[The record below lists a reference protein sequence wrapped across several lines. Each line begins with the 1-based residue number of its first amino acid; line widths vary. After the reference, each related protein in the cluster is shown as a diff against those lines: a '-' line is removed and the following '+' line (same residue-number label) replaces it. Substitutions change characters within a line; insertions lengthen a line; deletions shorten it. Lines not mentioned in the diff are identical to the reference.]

1 MYKKLAKKLLLGLL
15 TVALLLTTVAVMP
28 ANTQAA
34 SKKAK
39 KATLNEEYKQSLCAV
54 DGQKGRLKVHP
65 WKLYLNDIL
74 ENRNKKAKYT
84 FESSNKKLLT
94 VTKDGKVIAAN
105 PTKDLQRVNIIV
117 KETLNKKTR
126 KVGTIRCA
134 IVIPRVVN
142 KNVKWYAGQTYN
154 TFFED
159 WFPDDKEAQKEMPYL
174 PFWRWDKCTIRCTDQ
189 AVTQETID
197 KWLTELNSSTPND
210 KTDDE
215 GKYYTWNRK
224 DGTLTIK
231 ADSGKLNGAFFA
243 YDYGKNKYYYVDTFG
258 ANITKITTAK
268 SIDLGEGGDFAEDE
282 PFCLVGEKT
291 DSYLDVDPYEYMGE
305 FTATVSDPTVAK
317 ASVVHDSEGWWLVVE
332 GLKSGKVTITLQA
345 NGAKKKIICYVIT
358 PKEFSD
364 YSYGKYGWWY
374 DDDDWCADWD
384 DEDDLEEDE

>member
-1 MYKKLAKKLLLGLL
+1 MYKKLAKKLLLGLS

-65 WKLYLNDIL
+65 WKLYPKYIL

-105 PTKDLQRVNIIV
+105 PTKDAQRVNIIV

-126 KVGTIRCA
+126 KVGTLKCV
-134 IVIPRVVN
+134 IVLPRVVN
-142 KNVKWYAGQTYN
+142 KNVKWCAGGCYYTLYEEWFSDKYAKK
-154 TFFED
+154 D
-159 WFPDDKEAQKEMPYL
+159 MPYL
-174 PFWRWDKCTIRCTDQ
+174 PFWCWDKCTFRCTDQ
-189 AVTQETID
+189 AVTQDTID
-197 KWLTELNSSTPND
+197 KWLAELNSSTPND

-224 DGTLTIK
+224 EHRIEVN
-231 ADSGKLNGAFFA
+231 AEEGKLNGAFFA
-243 YDYGKNKYYYVDTFG
+243 YDYGKKKYYYVDTFG
-258 ANITKITTAK
+258 VTIKKVTTAK
-268 SIDLGEGGDFAEDE
+268 SIDLWEGENFDEDE
-282 PFCLVGEKT
+282 PYCLVGEKT
-291 DSYLDVDPYEYMGE
+291 EFGLDVDPVEYMGE
-305 FTATVSDPTVAK
+305 LTATVSDPTVAK
-317 ASVVHDSEGWWLVVE
+317 VSVVNDNNGYSLVVE

-345 NGAKKKIICYVIT
+345 NGAKKKITCNVLT
-358 PKEFSD
+358 KKEYD
-364 YSYGKYGWWY
+364 EDNW
-374 DDDDWCADWD
+374 DDDDWD
-384 DEDDLEEDE
+384 DEDDWEEDEY

>member
-39 KATLNEEYKQSLCAV
+39 KATLNEEYKQSLWGV
-54 DGQKGRLKVHP
+54 DGQKGYLKVHQ
-65 WKLYLNDIL
+65 WKLYPKYIL

-105 PTKDLQRVNIIV
+105 PTKDEQRVNIIV

-142 KNVKWYAGQTYN
+142 KNVKWCAGQTYN

-159 WFPDDKEAQKEMPYL
+159 WLSDKEAKKDMPYL
-174 PFWRWDKCTIRCTDQ
+174 PFWCWDKCTIRCTDQ
-189 AVTQETID
+189 AVTQDTID

-243 YDYGKNKYYYVDTFG
+243 YDYGKKKYYYVDTFG
-258 ANITKITTAK
+258 VTIKKVTTAK
-268 SIDLGEGGDFAEDE
+268 SIDLWEGENFDEDE
-282 PFCLVGEKT
+282 PYCLVGEKT
-291 DSYLDVDPYEYMGE
+291 EFGLDVDPVEYMGE
-305 FTATVSDPTVAK
+305 LTATVSDPTVAK
-317 ASVVHDSEGWWLVVE
+317 VSVVNDNNGYSLVVE

-345 NGAKKKIICYVIT
+345 NGAKKKITCNVLT
-358 PKEFSD
+358 KKE
-364 YSYGKYGWWY
+364 Y
-374 DDDDWCADWD
+374 DEDNWD
-384 DEDDLEEDE
+384 DEDDWEEDEY

>member
-1 MYKKLAKKLLLGLL
+1 MCKKLAKKLILGLL
-15 TVALLLTTVAVMP
+15 TVALLLTTDVVMP
-28 ANTQAA
+28 TDAQVAG
-34 SKKAK
+34 KKAK
-39 KATLNEEYKQSLCAV
+39 KATLSEEYKQSIWAI
-54 DGQKGRLKVHP
+54 DGQKGYLKVHP
-65 WKLYLNDIL
+65 WKLSAKEMI

-94 VTKDGKVIAAN
+94 VTKDGKVTAAN
-105 PTKDLQRVNIIV
+105 PTKDEQRVNIIV

-134 IVIPRVVN
+134 ILIPRVVN
-142 KNVKWYAGQTYN
+142 KNVKWCAGQAYT

-159 WFPDDKEAQKEMPYL
+159 WLSDKEAKKDMPYL
-174 PFWRWDKCTIRCTDQ
+174 PFWCWNKCTIRCTDQ
-189 AVTQETID
+189 AVPQETID
-197 KWLTELNSSTPND
+197 KWLTELNSSTPSD

-268 SIDLGEGGDFAEDE
+268 SITLGENNFDDYDGK
-282 PFCLVGEKT
+282 PYCIVGEKT
-291 DSYLDVDPYEYMGE
+291 EINLEVDPYEYMGE
-305 FTATVSDPTVAK
+305 FTATVSDLTVAK
-317 ASVVHDSEGWWLVVE
+317 ASVVKSKDNGWNLVVE

-345 NGAKKKIICYVIT
+345 NGAKKTIKCSVIT
-358 PKEFSD
+358 KKEYD
-364 YSYGKYGWWY
+364 SY
-374 DDDDWCADWD
+374 
-384 DEDDLEEDE
+384 LEEFEES

>member
-54 DGQKGRLKVHP
+54 DGQKGYLKVHP
-65 WKLYLNDIL
+65 WKLSAKEMI

-105 PTKDLQRVNIIV
+105 PTKDAQRVNIIV

-126 KVGTIRCA
+126 KVGTIRCL
-134 IVIPRVVN
+134 IVLPRVVN
-142 KNVKWYAGQTYN
+142 KNVKWCAGGCYYTLYEEWFSDKYAKK
-154 TFFED
+154 D
-159 WFPDDKEAQKEMPYL
+159 MPYL
-174 PFWRWDKCTIRCTDQ
+174 PFWCWDKCTFRCTDQ
-189 AVTQETID
+189 AVTQDTID
-197 KWLTELNSSTPND
+197 KWLAELNSSTPND

-224 DGTLTIK
+224 EHRIEVN
-231 ADSGKLNGAFFA
+231 AEEGKLNGAFFA
-243 YDYGKNKYYYVDTFG
+243 YDYGKKKYYYVDTFG
-258 ANITKITTAK
+258 VTIKKVTTAK
-268 SIDLGEGGDFAEDE
+268 SIELGEGENFAEDE
-282 PFCLVGEKT
+282 PYCLVGEKT
-291 DSYLDVDPYEYMGE
+291 EFGLDVDPVEYMGE
-305 FTATVSDPTVAK
+305 ITATVSDPTVAK
-317 ASVVHDSEGWWLVVE
+317 VSVVNDNNGYSLVVE

-345 NGAKKKIICYVIT
+345 NGAKKKITCNVLT
-358 PKEFSD
+358 KKEYD
-364 YSYGKYGWWY
+364 EDNW
-374 DDDDWCADWD
+374 DDDDWD
-384 DEDDLEEDE
+384 DEDDWEEDEY

>member
-39 KATLNEEYKQSLCAV
+39 KATLHENYKQTLCGV
-54 DGQKGRLKVHP
+54 DGQKGYLKVHP
-65 WKLYLNDIL
+65 WKLSAKEMI

-105 PTKDLQRVNIIV
+105 PTKDAQRVNIIV

-126 KVGTIRCA
+126 KVGTIRCL
-134 IVIPRVVN
+134 IVLPRVVN
-142 KNVKWYAGQTYN
+142 KNVKWCAGGSYFTLYD
-154 TFFED
+154 E
-159 WFPDDKEAQKEMPYL
+159 WLSDKEAQKDMPYL
-174 PFWRWDKCTIRCTDQ
+174 PFWCWDKCTFRCTDQ
-189 AVTQETID
+189 AVTQDTID
-197 KWLTELNSSTPND
+197 KWLAELNSSTPND

-224 DGTLTIK
+224 EHRIEVN
-231 ADSGKLNGAFFA
+231 AEEGKLNGAFFA
-243 YDYGKNKYYYVDTFG
+243 YDYGKKKYYYVDTFG
-258 ANITKITTAK
+258 VTIKKVTTAK
-268 SIDLGEGGDFAEDE
+268 SIDLWEGENFDEDE
-282 PFCLVGEKT
+282 PYCLVGEKT
-291 DSYLDVDPYEYMGE
+291 EFGLDVDPVEYMGE
-305 FTATVSDPTVAK
+305 LTATVSDPTVAK
-317 ASVVHDSEGWWLVVE
+317 VSVVNDNNGYSLVVE

>member
-65 WKLYLNDIL
+65 WKLYPKYIL

-105 PTKDLQRVNIIV
+105 PTKDAQRVNIIV

-126 KVGTIRCA
+126 KVGTLKCV
-134 IVIPRVVN
+134 IVLPRVVN
-142 KNVKWYAGQTYN
+142 KNVKWCAGGCYYTLYEEWFSDKYAKK
-154 TFFED
+154 D
-159 WFPDDKEAQKEMPYL
+159 MPYL
-174 PFWRWDKCTIRCTDQ
+174 PFWCWDKCTFRCTDQ
-189 AVTQETID
+189 AVTQDTID
-197 KWLTELNSSTPND
+197 KWLAELNSSTPND

-224 DGTLTIK
+224 EHRIEVN
-231 ADSGKLNGAFFA
+231 AEEGKLNGAFFA
-243 YDYGKNKYYYVDTFG
+243 YDYGKKKYYYVDTFG
-258 ANITKITTAK
+258 VTIKKVTTAK
-268 SIDLGEGGDFAEDE
+268 SIDLWEGENFDEDE
-282 PFCLVGEKT
+282 PYCLVGEKT
-291 DSYLDVDPYEYMGE
+291 EFGLDVDPVEYMGE
-305 FTATVSDPTVAK
+305 LTATVSDPTVAK
-317 ASVVHDSEGWWLVVE
+317 VSVVNDNNGYSLVVE

-345 NGAKKKIICYVIT
+345 NGAKKKVICYVIT
-358 PKEFSD
+358 GKEFSD
-364 YSYGKYGWWY
+364 YNYGKYCWWY

>member
-54 DGQKGRLKVHP
+54 DGQKGYLKVHP
-65 WKLYLNDIL
+65 WKLYPKYIL

-105 PTKDLQRVNIIV
+105 PTKDAQRVNIIV

-126 KVGTIRCA
+126 KVGTIRCL
-134 IVIPRVVN
+134 IVLPRVVN
-142 KNVKWYAGQTYN
+142 KNVKWCAGGCYYTLYEEWFSDKYAKK
-154 TFFED
+154 D
-159 WFPDDKEAQKEMPYL
+159 MPYL
-174 PFWRWDKCTIRCTDQ
+174 PFWCWDKCTFRCTDQ
-189 AVTQETID
+189 AVTQDTID
-197 KWLTELNSSTPND
+197 KWLAELNSSTPND

-224 DGTLTIK
+224 EHRIEVN
-231 ADSGKLNGAFFA
+231 AEEGKLNGAFFA
-243 YDYGKNKYYYVDTFG
+243 YDYGKKKYYYVDTFG
-258 ANITKITTAK
+258 VTIKKVTTAK
-268 SIDLGEGGDFAEDE
+268 SIDLWEGENFDEDE
-282 PFCLVGEKT
+282 PYCLVGEKT
-291 DSYLDVDPYEYMGE
+291 EFGLDVDPVEYMGE
-305 FTATVSDPTVAK
+305 LTATVSDPTVAK
-317 ASVVHDSEGWWLVVE
+317 VSVVNDNNGYSLVVE

-345 NGAKKKIICYVIT
+345 NGAKKKITCNVLT
-358 PKEFSD
+358 KKEYD
-364 YSYGKYGWWY
+364 EDNW
-374 DDDDWCADWD
+374 DDDDWD
-384 DEDDLEEDE
+384 DEDDWEEDEY

>member
-54 DGQKGRLKVHP
+54 DGQKGYLKVHP
-65 WKLYLNDIL
+65 WKLYPKYIL

-105 PTKDLQRVNIIV
+105 PTKDEQRVNIIV

-126 KVGTIRCA
+126 KVGTIRCL
-134 IVIPRVVN
+134 IVLPRVVN
-142 KNVKWYAGQTYN
+142 KNVKWCAGGCYYTLYEEWFSDKYAKK
-154 TFFED
+154 D
-159 WFPDDKEAQKEMPYL
+159 MPYL
-174 PFWRWDKCTIRCTDQ
+174 PFWCWDKCTFRCTDQ
-189 AVTQETID
+189 AVTQDTID
-197 KWLTELNSSTPND
+197 KWLAELNSSTPND

-224 DGTLTIK
+224 EHRIEVN
-231 ADSGKLNGAFFA
+231 AEEGKLNGAFFA
-243 YDYGKNKYYYVDTFG
+243 YDYGKKKYYYVDTFG
-258 ANITKITTAK
+258 VTIKKVTTAK
-268 SIDLGEGGDFAEDE
+268 SIDLWEGENFDEDE
-282 PFCLVGEKT
+282 PYCLVGEKT
-291 DSYLDVDPYEYMGE
+291 EFGLDVDPVEYMGE
-305 FTATVSDPTVAK
+305 LTATVSDPTVAK
-317 ASVVHDSEGWWLVVE
+317 VSVVNDNNGYSLVVE

-345 NGAKKKIICYVIT
+345 NGAKKKITCNVLT
-358 PKEFSD
+358 KKEYD
-364 YSYGKYGWWY
+364 EDNW
-374 DDDDWCADWD
+374 DDDDWD
-384 DEDDLEEDE
+384 DEDDWEEDE

>member
-54 DGQKGRLKVHP
+54 DGQKGYLKVHP
-65 WKLYLNDIL
+65 WKLYPKYIL

-105 PTKDLQRVNIIV
+105 PTKDAQRVNIIV

-126 KVGTIRCA
+126 KVGTIRCL
-134 IVIPRVVN
+134 IVLPRVVN
-142 KNVKWYAGQTYN
+142 KNVKWCAGGCYYTLYEEWFSDKYAKK
-154 TFFED
+154 D
-159 WFPDDKEAQKEMPYL
+159 MPYL
-174 PFWRWDKCTIRCTDQ
+174 PFWCWDKCTFRCTDQ
-189 AVTQETID
+189 AVTQDTID
-197 KWLTELNSSTPND
+197 KWLAELNSSTPND

-224 DGTLTIK
+224 EHRIEVN
-231 ADSGKLNGAFFA
+231 AEEGKLNGAFFA
-243 YDYGKNKYYYVDTFG
+243 YDYGKKKYYYVDTFG
-258 ANITKITTAK
+258 VTIKKVTTAK
-268 SIDLGEGGDFAEDE
+268 SIDLWEGENFDEDE
-282 PFCLVGEKT
+282 PYCLVGEKT
-291 DSYLDVDPYEYMGE
+291 EFGLDVDPVEYMGE
-305 FTATVSDPTVAK
+305 LTATVSDPTVAK
-317 ASVVHDSEGWWLVVE
+317 ASVVKDDNDWWLVVE

-345 NGAKKKIICYVIT
+345 NGAKKKITCNVLT
-358 PKEFSD
+358 KKEYD
-364 YSYGKYGWWY
+364 EDNW
-374 DDDDWCADWD
+374 DDDDWD
-384 DEDDLEEDE
+384 DEDDWEEDEY